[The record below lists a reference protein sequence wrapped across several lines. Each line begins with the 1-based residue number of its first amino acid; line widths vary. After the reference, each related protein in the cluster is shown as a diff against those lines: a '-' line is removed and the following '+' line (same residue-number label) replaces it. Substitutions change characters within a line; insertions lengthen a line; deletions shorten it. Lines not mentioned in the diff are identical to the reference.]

1 MPPSVASSVSR
12 VRMRTKFPSGSIG
25 PRIRL
30 PSRVHSFLSVVA
42 RCSDVDVA
50 AAEREDV
57 DEVIVVIVD
66 VVLPEI
72 VARSRWQLLPLV
84 KASERPMRPV
94 IETTTN
100 NSCVKYLIGSILGY
114 RGGRWVL
121 AEER

>member
-50 AAEREDV
+50 ERKDV
-57 DEVIVVIVD
+57 EEVIVVIVD

>member
-12 VRMRTKFPSGSIG
+12 VRTRTKFPSGSIG

-50 AAEREDV
+50 ERKDV
-57 DEVIVVIVD
+57 EEVIVVIVD